1 MQSVNAR
8 RVNRERIMHVTV
20 NGNSHELDNNINL
33 YQLLEQ
39 LKVGKGRVAI
49 ELNGKIVP
57 KSQFCQHQLSNG
69 DTIEIVQAI
78 GGG

>member
-1 MQSVNAR
+1 
-8 RVNRERIMHVTV
+8 MHLTV

-57 KSQFCQHQLSNG
+57 KSQFSQRQLNTG

>member
-1 MQSVNAR
+1 
-8 RVNRERIMHVTV
+8 MHLTV

-39 LKVGKGRVAI
+39 LKVSKGRVAI

-57 KSQFCQHQLSNG
+57 KSQFSQRQLNNG

>member
-1 MQSVNAR
+1 
-8 RVNRERIMHVTV
+8 MHVTV

-57 KSQFCQHQLSNG
+57 KSQFCQHQLSN
-69 DTIEIVQAI
+69 
-78 GGG
+78 